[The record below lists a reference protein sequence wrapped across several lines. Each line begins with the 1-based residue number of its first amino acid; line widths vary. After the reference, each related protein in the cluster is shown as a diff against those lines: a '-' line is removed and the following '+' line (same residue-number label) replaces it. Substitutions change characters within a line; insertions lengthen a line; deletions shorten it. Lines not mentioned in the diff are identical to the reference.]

1 MITFTDAQVWLVI
14 VVLGAGSFLLRL
26 SFLGIVGNR
35 ALPEWVLRH
44 LRYTAVAVMPGMI
57 TPMILYPTATD
68 GQFDIVRMGA
78 AAATIAVSL
87 WTRNATLTIFGG
99 AAALFALHFLIA
111 A

>member
-1 MITFTDAQVWLVI
+1 MTLSNFEIWLVI
-14 VVLGAGSFLLRL
+14 VGLGAGSYLLRL

-35 ALPEWVLRH
+35 DLPEWLLRH

-57 TPMILYPTATD
+57 TPMILFPTATG
-68 GQFDIVRMGA
+68 GQFDVVRIGA
-78 AAATIAVSL
+78 AAATVIISL

-99 AAALFALHFLIA
+99 AAALFALHFLLA

>member
-1 MITFTDAQVWLVI
+1 MTLSTAEIWLVI
-14 VVLGAGSFLLRL
+14 LGLGAGSYLLRL
-26 SFLGIVGNR
+26 SFLGIVGSR
-35 ALPEWVLRH
+35 ELPEWLLRH

-57 TPMILYPTATD
+57 TPMILFPTATG

-78 AAATIAVSL
+78 AIATIAISL

-99 AAALFALHFLIA
+99 AAALFALHFLLA

>member
-1 MITFTDAQVWLVI
+1 MTLGTVEIWLI
-14 VVLGAGSFLLRL
+14 ILGLGVGSYLLRL
-26 SFLGIVGNR
+26 SFLGIVGDR
-35 ALPEWVLRH
+35 DLPEWLLRH

-57 TPMILYPTATD
+57 TPMILFPSATG

-78 AAATIAVSL
+78 AIATIAISL

-99 AAALFALHFLIA
+99 AAALFALHFLLA